1 MAKLVKTILGK
12 KIQSYE
18 FSKRQVARLY
28 KQVITGFIWLEDGV
42 KIQVDG
48 GKYYI
53 LNEEG
58 HRSGIVL
65 ITNPGHQ
72 RIKRLIARWFSTYR
86 RGVKGGQMHHVEY
99 WKSRVL
105 DGLRNISLFKY
116 SEIKFSENK
125 SKFLKLAS

>member
-1 MAKLVKTILGK
+1 MANLGKTILGK
-12 KIQSYE
+12 KIQGYE
-18 FSKRQVARLY
+18 FSRKQVARLY

-42 KIQVDG
+42 RIQVEN

-53 LNEEG
+53 LNIEG
-58 HRSGIVL
+58 QKSGIVL
-65 ITNPGHQ
+65 KTNSGYQ

-86 RGVKGGQMHHVEY
+86 KGNKGGQMHHVEY

-116 SEIKFSENK
+116 SEIKFSEHRSN
-125 SKFLKLAS
+125 FLKLAS